1 MEGWYRRQYST
12 TSREPL
18 WSPAN
23 FFIVSE
29 DSKHSLCAKDYN
41 GLDVKCLSKAHTFKP
56 LVLQPVALFGVEDA
70 RALLEE
76 VSHLWQDLRF
86 HSPAPTSYFLPTS
99 WL

>member
-41 GLDVKCLSKAHTFKP
+41 GLDVKCLSKAHMFKP
-56 LVLQPVALFGVEDA
+56 LVLQPVALFGVGDA
-70 RALLEE
+70 RALSEE
-76 VSHLWQDLRF
+76 VGHLWQDLRF